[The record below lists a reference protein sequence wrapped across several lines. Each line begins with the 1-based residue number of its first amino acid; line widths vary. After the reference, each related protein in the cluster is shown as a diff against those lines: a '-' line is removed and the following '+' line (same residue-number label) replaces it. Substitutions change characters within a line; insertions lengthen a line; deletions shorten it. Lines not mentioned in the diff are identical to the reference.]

1 MDEKA
6 NLSPLSLDGDWTI
19 SGVAEQLPRLS
30 QQIALLLDPP
40 QTNKNRADAAPSRPE
55 IDLGG
60 ISALDAC
67 GCQLL
72 THFSRALQQH
82 GIVPQFANLSAP
94 FLETIH
100 QLGFDQ
106 ELTNCFGSSRNQA

>member
-1 MDEKA
+1 MGKKA
-6 NLSPLSLDGDWTI
+6 NASPLSLDGDWTI
-19 SGVAEQLPRLS
+19 SGVAEQFPRLS
-30 QQIALLLDPP
+30 QQIALILDPP
-40 QTNKNRADAAPSRPE
+40 KAKKKRACASVSRLE

-72 THFSRALQQH
+72 THFYHALHQH
-82 GIVPQFANLSAP
+82 GIVPLFAHLPAP
-94 FLETIH
+94 FLDTIH

-106 ELTNCFGSSRNQA
+106 ELANCFSSGRNQA